1 MGSCKDPVTSS
12 ARIASSIHAP
22 VVDGFAADGSKTGCT
37 DVSTNINTN
46 DEDWKSA
53 FSSSDGG
60 GSGVKDGLS
69 VF

>member
-1 MGSCKDPVTSS
+1 MGNCIGPVASS

-37 DVSTNINTN
+37 GVSTNDRTN
-46 DEDWKSA
+46 DEDWKSV

-60 GSGVKDGLS
+60 GNGVKDRL
-69 VF
+69 